1 MAGDTRALARAIRM
15 VEDRD
20 PGIADLLRQIRG
32 RAGLARVVG
41 VTGPPGS
48 GKSTLCDQVIER
60 WRAAGH
66 QVGVIAVDPS
76 SPFTGGAILG
86 DRVRMVRHTLDPGVF
101 IRSMAARGHLG
112 GLAAA
117 AREAIRLLDAAGR
130 DRCLLETVG
139 VGQSELEVMETAD
152 TTIVVTTPSTGD
164 AVQIIKA
171 GILEI
176 ADIFVVNKADLPGAS
191 KVVRDLK
198 ELVRHG
204 ALRTAW
210 APPVLTTI
218 AETGEGVDEL
228 VAAIE
233 QHGDAIS
240 ASGELERR
248 RIARLRAEVE
258 AIVVERSAERARR
271 ALHEGT
277 MSSRARRRSEP
288 GGPVRP
294 GRTHPQRAQQGI
306 NRAMTQT
313 IDRAAVPPGRPDK
326 PRQRSAPPIPPDT
339 LGGLPL
345 ATWYGPDT
353 SPIDVERD
361 LGEPGS
367 FPYTRGV
374 HRTMYRDKVW
384 TMRQFAGFGSAR
396 DTNERYRF
404 LLDQGQMGLSVAFDM
419 PTLMGHDFGFAAL
432 ARRGGPLRGRRR
444 LRGGHAHAVQRYRH
458 RGRDDVHDHQLAR
471 ANSLRDVSRGGG

>member
-1 MAGDTRALARAIRM
+1 MPEAQLAERLMAGDTRALARAIRM

-20 PGIADLLRQIRG
+20 PGIADLLRQVRE

-60 WRAAGH
+60 WRAGGH

-117 AREAIRLLDAAGR
+117 AREAIRLLDASGR

-152 TTIVVTTPSTGD
+152 TTVVVTTPASGD

-204 ALRTAW
+204 ARRNDW
-210 APPVLTTI
+210 SPPVLTTV
-218 AETGEGVDEL
+218 AESGEGVDEL
-228 VAAIE
+228 VAAIDR
-233 QHGDAIS
+233 HGDTIA

-258 AIVVERSAERARR
+258 AIVVERAAERARI

-277 MSSRARRRSEP
+277 MS
-288 GGPVRP
+288 
-294 GRTHPQRAQQGI
+294 
-306 NRAMTQT
+306 
-313 IDRAAVPPGRPDK
+313 
-326 PRQRSAPPIPPDT
+326 
-339 LGGLPL
+339 
-345 ATWYGPDT
+345 
-353 SPIDVERD
+353 
-361 LGEPGS
+361 
-367 FPYTRGV
+367 
-374 HRTMYRDKVW
+374 
-384 TMRQFAGFGSAR
+384 
-396 DTNERYRF
+396 
-404 LLDQGQMGLSVAFDM
+404 
-419 PTLMGHDFGFAAL
+419 
-432 ARRGGPLRGRRR
+432 
-444 LRGGHAHAVQRYRH
+444 
-458 RGRDDVHDHQLAR
+458 
-471 ANSLRDVSRGGG
+471 

>member
-1 MAGDTRALARAIRM
+1 MSEPPLAERLMGGDTRALARAIRM

-20 PGIADLLRQIRG
+20 PGIADLLREVRERAG
-32 RAGLARVVG
+32 RARVIG

-60 WRAAGH
+60 WRAGGH
-66 QVGVIAVDPS
+66 LVGVIAVDPS

-117 AREAIRLLDAAGR
+117 AREAIRLLDASGR

-152 TTIVVTTPSTGD
+152 TTVVVTTPASGD

-204 ALRTAW
+204 KIRAGW
-210 APPVLTTI
+210 SPPVLTTV

-228 VAAIE
+228 VAAIDR
-233 QHGDAIS
+233 HGDTIA

-258 AIVVERSAERARR
+258 AIVVERAAERARR

-277 MSSRARRRSEP
+277 MSRELEGDLSR
-288 GGPVRP
+288 V
-294 GRTHPQRAQQGI
+294 
-306 NRAMTQT
+306 
-313 IDRAAVPPGRPDK
+313 D
-326 PRQRSAPPIPPDT
+326 
-339 LGGLPL
+339 
-345 ATWYGPDT
+345 
-353 SPIDVERD
+353 
-361 LGEPGS
+361 
-367 FPYTRGV
+367 PY
-374 HRTMYRDKVW
+374 
-384 TMRQFAGFGSAR
+384 
-396 DTNERYRF
+396 
-404 LLDQGQMGLSVAFDM
+404 
-419 PTLMGHDFGFAAL
+419 AL
-432 ARRGGPLRGRRR
+432 AERILNGHRREP
-444 LRGGHAHAVQRYRH
+444 ADQ
-458 RGRDDVHDHQLAR
+458 
-471 ANSLRDVSRGGG
+471 

>member
-1 MAGDTRALARAIRM
+1 MPEAQLAERLMAGDTRALARAIRM

-20 PGIADLLRQIRG
+20 PGIADLLRQVRE

-60 WRAAGH
+60 WRAGGH

-117 AREAIRLLDAAGR
+117 AREAIRLLDASGR

-152 TTIVVTTPSTGD
+152 TTVVVTTPASGD

-204 ALRTAW
+204 ARRNDW
-210 APPVLTTI
+210 SPPVLTTV
-218 AETGEGVDEL
+218 AESGEGVDEL
-228 VAAIE
+228 VAAIDR
-233 QHGDAIS
+233 HGDTIA

-258 AIVVERSAERARR
+258 AIVVERAAERARI

-277 MSSRARRRSEP
+277 MSRELEGDLSR
-288 GGPVRP
+288 V
-294 GRTHPQRAQQGI
+294 
-306 NRAMTQT
+306 
-313 IDRAAVPPGRPDK
+313 D
-326 PRQRSAPPIPPDT
+326 
-339 LGGLPL
+339 
-345 ATWYGPDT
+345 
-353 SPIDVERD
+353 
-361 LGEPGS
+361 
-367 FPYTRGV
+367 PY
-374 HRTMYRDKVW
+374 
-384 TMRQFAGFGSAR
+384 
-396 DTNERYRF
+396 
-404 LLDQGQMGLSVAFDM
+404 
-419 PTLMGHDFGFAAL
+419 AL
-432 ARRGGPLRGRRR
+432 AERILN
-444 LRGGHAHAVQRYRH
+444 GH
-458 RGRDDVHDHQLAR
+458 
-471 ANSLRDVSRGGG
+471 SREPRKQ

>member
-1 MAGDTRALARAIRM
+1 MPEPQLADRLLAGETRALARAIRM

-20 PGIADLLRQIRG
+20 PGIADLLRQVRDHTG
-32 RAGLARVVG
+32 RARVIG

-48 GKSTLCDQVIER
+48 GKSTLCDQVIQR
-60 WRAAGH
+60 WRAQGH

-117 AREAIRLLDAAGR
+117 AREATRLLDAAGR

-152 TTIVVTTPSTGD
+152 TTVVVTTPTAGD

-204 ALRTAW
+204 KLRTEW
-210 APPVLTTI
+210 SPPVILTV
-218 AETGEGVDEL
+218 AETGDGVDDL
-228 VAAIE
+228 VAAIDR
-233 QHGDAIS
+233 HGEEIA
-240 ASGELERR
+240 ATGELERR
-248 RIARLRAEVE
+248 RVARLRAEVE
-258 AIVVERSAERARR
+258 AIVVERAAERARS

-277 MSSRARRRSEP
+277 MS
-288 GGPVRP
+288 
-294 GRTHPQRAQQGI
+294 
-306 NRAMTQT
+306 
-313 IDRAAVPPGRPDK
+313 
-326 PRQRSAPPIPPDT
+326 
-339 LGGLPL
+339 
-345 ATWYGPDT
+345 
-353 SPIDVERD
+353 
-361 LGEPGS
+361 
-367 FPYTRGV
+367 
-374 HRTMYRDKVW
+374 
-384 TMRQFAGFGSAR
+384 
-396 DTNERYRF
+396 
-404 LLDQGQMGLSVAFDM
+404 
-419 PTLMGHDFGFAAL
+419 
-432 ARRGGPLRGRRR
+432 
-444 LRGGHAHAVQRYRH
+444 
-458 RGRDDVHDHQLAR
+458 
-471 ANSLRDVSRGGG
+471 

>member
-1 MAGDTRALARAIRM
+1 MPDAALAERLMAGDTRALARAIRM

-20 PGIADLLRQIRG
+20 PGIADLLRQVRE
-32 RAGLARVVG
+32 RAGQARVVG

-60 WRAAGH
+60 WRAGGH
-66 QVGVIAVDPS
+66 LVGVIAVDPS

-117 AREAIRLLDAAGR
+117 AREAIRLLDASGR

-152 TTIVVTTPSTGD
+152 TTIVVTTPSSGD

-204 ALRTAW
+204 KLRTAW
-210 APPVLTTI
+210 APPVLTTV
-218 AETGEGVDEL
+218 AEIGEGVDEL
-228 VAAIE
+228 VAAID

-248 RIARLRAEVE
+248 RISRLRAEVE
-258 AIVVERSAERARR
+258 AIVVERAAERARH

-277 MSSRARRRSEP
+277 MSRELDGDLSR
-288 GGPVRP
+288 V
-294 GRTHPQRAQQGI
+294 
-306 NRAMTQT
+306 
-313 IDRAAVPPGRPDK
+313 D
-326 PRQRSAPPIPPDT
+326 
-339 LGGLPL
+339 
-345 ATWYGPDT
+345 
-353 SPIDVERD
+353 
-361 LGEPGS
+361 
-367 FPYTRGV
+367 PY
-374 HRTMYRDKVW
+374 
-384 TMRQFAGFGSAR
+384 
-396 DTNERYRF
+396 
-404 LLDQGQMGLSVAFDM
+404 
-419 PTLMGHDFGFAAL
+419 AL
-432 ARRGGPLRGRRR
+432 AERILN
-444 LRGGHAHAVQRYRH
+444 GH
-458 RGRDDVHDHQLAR
+458 
-471 ANSLRDVSRGGG
+471 SRESSEQ

>member
-1 MAGDTRALARAIRM
+1 MSDTALAERLMAGETRALARAIRM

-20 PGIADLLRQIRG
+20 PGIADLLRQVRE
-32 RAGLARVVG
+32 RAGQARVVG

-48 GKSTLCDQVIER
+48 GKSTLCDQIIER
-60 WRAAGH
+60 WRAGAH
-66 QVGVIAVDPS
+66 LVGVLAVDPS

-86 DRVRMVRHTLDPGVF
+86 DRVRMVRHTLDSGVF

-117 AREAIRLLDAAGR
+117 AREAIRLFDAAGR

-152 TTIVVTTPSTGD
+152 TTIVVTTPSSGD

-204 ALRTAW
+204 ALRTDW
-210 APPVLTTI
+210 APPVLTTV

-228 VAAIE
+228 VAAIDH
-233 QHGDAIS
+233 HGDTIS

-277 MSSRARRRSEP
+277 MSRELEGDLSR
-288 GGPVRP
+288 V
-294 GRTHPQRAQQGI
+294 
-306 NRAMTQT
+306 
-313 IDRAAVPPGRPDK
+313 D
-326 PRQRSAPPIPPDT
+326 
-339 LGGLPL
+339 
-345 ATWYGPDT
+345 
-353 SPIDVERD
+353 
-361 LGEPGS
+361 
-367 FPYTRGV
+367 PY
-374 HRTMYRDKVW
+374 
-384 TMRQFAGFGSAR
+384 
-396 DTNERYRF
+396 
-404 LLDQGQMGLSVAFDM
+404 
-419 PTLMGHDFGFAAL
+419 AL
-432 ARRGGPLRGRRR
+432 AERILNGHSREPLEP
-444 LRGGHAHAVQRYRH
+444 
-458 RGRDDVHDHQLAR
+458 
-471 ANSLRDVSRGGG
+471 